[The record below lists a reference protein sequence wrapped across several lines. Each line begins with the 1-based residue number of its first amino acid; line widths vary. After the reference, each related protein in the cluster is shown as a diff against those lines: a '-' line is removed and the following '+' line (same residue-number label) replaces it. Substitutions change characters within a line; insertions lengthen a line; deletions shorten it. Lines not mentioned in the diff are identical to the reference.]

1 MDHQSKPL
9 KTLGGKDVSYSGVS
23 IRDLTVTQAAPAEL
37 WGSLGT
43 CWVVFPSSLLSG
55 FIISDWVFFQIN
67 LLVSVSDL
75 TSL

>member
-1 MDHQSKPL
+1 MDNQSKPL
-9 KTLGGKDVSYSGVS
+9 KTLEDKDVSHSGVS

-55 FIISDWVFFQIN
+55 VIISDWDFFQN
-67 LLVSVSDL
+67 SPLVSCF
-75 TSL
+75 